1 MDTYK
6 LKWTQLEQEIFSL
19 LCTRAGEKLSQRD
32 IAKALHVSPTAI
44 ANSLKKLKKNNLVKV
59 EKTKTI
65 NFISLNR
72 EEQWVMQL
80 KRAENLKNIYL
91 SGVLLHLEEQ
101 LPGGTI
107 ILFGS
112 YSRGDDTNT
121 SDLDLAVIGRKDK
134 LLHLESYEKKLGRK
148 INIDFYDSWKDIH
161 LHLKNNILNGIVLVG
176 SVDL

>member
-6 LKWTQLEQEIFSL
+6 LKWTQLEQETFSL

-32 IAKALHVSPTAI
+32 IAKALHVSPTAV
-44 ANSLKKLKKNNLVKV
+44 ANSLKKLKKNSLVKV

-72 EEQWVMQL
+72 EEHWVMQL
-80 KRAENLKNIYL
+80 KRAENLKHIYL
-91 SGVLLHLEEQ
+91 SGVLPYLEEQ
-101 LPGGTI
+101 LPGGTL

-112 YSRGDDTNT
+112 YSRGDDTIT
-121 SDLDLAVIGRKDK
+121 SDIDLAVIGRKDK
-134 LLHLESYEKKLGRK
+134 LLHLEPYEKILARQ
-148 INIDFYDSWKDIH
+148 ININFYDSWKEIDI
-161 LHLKNNILNGIVLVG
+161 HLKNNLLNGIVLTG